1 MSPIRVLEL
10 TAGLAVGDP
19 LGGAARFIIELA
31 KAFDK
36 TLVEPFLGCLWKYET
51 PPEKYWSEVLDTASI
66 PYAFATRWR
75 SEHPLLSCIAALRG
89 LEPLRGFR
97 PDILHCH
104 GEFTDI
110 AAILLKRRLG
120 ARYLVRTRHS
130 TIEWPK
136 RPALG
141 RIFGHWVYPWLF
153 DMEIA
158 VSNQAANALNQRTF
172 ARFRHRKAI
181 CIYNAIDFQRFETA
195 RQDTALLKQHW
206 RIPENAVVIGTVG
219 ALSKVKGYDIL
230 LKAFRIVIS
239 NAPNVYLMIVGDG
252 PERSALQ
259 TQAKS
264 IGVEDR
270 VCFLGAQ
277 PTIEHIYPVFDLFV
291 SSSRV
296 EGLPTVLLESIAS
309 GVPVIATD
317 IPGTREIIEDNVTGL
332 LVPPEN
338 PEALANA
345 LLQALQSPWKMELL
359 ATAALQKVK
368 QRFTIESITKQYT
381 SLFYHLMAGAPKTHE
396 QATLP

>member
-1 MSPIRVLEL
+1 V
-10 TAGLAVGDP
+10 
-19 LGGAARFIIELA
+19 
-31 KAFDK
+31 
-36 TLVEPFLGCLWKYET
+36 
-51 PPEKYWSEVLDTASI
+51 
-66 PYAFATRWR
+66 
-75 SEHPLLSCIAALRG
+75 
-89 LEPLRGFR
+89 
-97 PDILHCH
+97 
-104 GEFTDI
+104 
-110 AAILLKRRLG
+110 
-120 ARYLVRTRHS
+120 
-130 TIEWPK
+130 
-136 RPALG
+136 
-141 RIFGHWVYPWLF
+141 
-153 DMEIA
+153 
-158 VSNQAANALNQRTF
+158 
-172 ARFRHRKAI
+172 
-181 CIYNAIDFQRFETA
+181 
-195 RQDTALLKQHW
+195 
-206 RIPENAVVIGTVG
+206 
-219 ALSKVKGYDIL
+219 
-230 LKAFRIVIS
+230 
-239 NAPNVYLMIVGDG
+239 IVGDG
-252 PERSALQ
+252 PERLTLQ

-277 PTIEHIYPVFDLFV
+277 PAIEHIYPVFDLFV